1 MLRKYVRR
9 LACRPAQ
16 AHHANLYQR
25 PQIPP
30 KQLDEGNMAF
40 LVWSR
45 GASNQT
51 RFASLC
57 VSHAEMILN
66 QGRVYQHVVRRECV
80 IQK

>member
-9 LACRPAQ
+9 LACGPAQ

-25 PQIPP
+25 PRISP

-40 LVWSR
+40 LGWSR
-45 GASNQT
+45 GATNQK
-51 RFASLC
+51 RFASLS

-66 QGRVYQHVVRRECV
+66 QGRVL
-80 IQK
+80 